1 MDTPDE
7 SDCSALDAVFHYF
20 IIRMTM
26 LVHTL
31 TFNCFLCFI
40 SLLGLKG
47 SGSGAA
53 SGPPSSLNSPMTSP
67 TSSPHHH
74 HHHHHSLSRHHSH
87 PSNHHHRSSMDSV
100 FVDLDLSTGSAGDFL
115 GSSSVLT
122 PGSGGDGGIV
132 DLRAL
137 AKDRQKKDNHN
148 MSKLR
153 HTLLRLS
160 THQSTWEKLL

>member
-1 MDTPDE
+1 
-7 SDCSALDAVFHYF
+7 
-20 IIRMTM
+20 
-26 LVHTL
+26 
-31 TFNCFLCFI
+31 
-40 SLLGLKG
+40 
-47 SGSGAA
+47 
-53 SGPPSSLNSPMTSP
+53 
-67 TSSPHHH
+67 
-74 HHHHHSLSRHHSH
+74 
-87 PSNHHHRSSMDSV
+87 MDSV

-153 HTLLRLS
+153 HTLRLS
-160 THQSTWEKLL
+160 THQSSWEKLL

>member
-1 MDTPDE
+1 MN
-7 SDCSALDAVFHYF
+7 LIVF
-20 IIRMTM
+20 ICIRMT
-26 LVHTL
+26 LAFFYWPL
-31 TFNCFLCFI
+31 SQISFDISI
-40 SLLGLKG
+40 SLQGLKG

-53 SGPPSSLNSPMTSP
+53 SGPPSSLTSPMTSP

-74 HHHHHSLSRHHSH
+74 HSLSRHNSSH
-87 PSNHHHRSSMDSV
+87 HHHHRSSMDSV

-148 MSKLR
+148 MSKLHHHHFR
-153 HTLLRLS
+153 RAS
-160 THQSTWEKLL
+160 IIDVFIF